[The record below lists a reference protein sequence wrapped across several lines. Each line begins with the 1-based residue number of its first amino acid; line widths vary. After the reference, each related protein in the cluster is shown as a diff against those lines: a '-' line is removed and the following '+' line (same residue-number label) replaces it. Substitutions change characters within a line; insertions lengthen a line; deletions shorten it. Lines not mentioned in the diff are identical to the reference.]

1 MWMRMRGAAAKLEN
15 KGGILSSSLSSTN
28 RSPNQSTMFFA
39 SALVSLLLASTALG
53 RPSIASRQTRRR
65 SGPLIPSKGPA
76 ANLISNTT
84 ISHVKYS
91 QNWAGASLESPSGTY
106 TSVKG
111 TFTVPTPK
119 ARGSGS
125 HAAAAWVG
133 IDGDTCATGIMQT
146 GIDFTIDGSRTSY
159 DAWYEYYPAAS
170 ADFSG
175 FSVKAGDVITLV
187 ATKTSST
194 SGTVSIT
201 NETTGK
207 SVHKTLTGSHKL
219 CGENAEWIVEDF
231 EEGSSLVPFAD
242 FGTVTFTG
250 AKATLASGG
259 TVGPSG
265 AQLLDIE
272 QSSVLTSVSATS
284 DSVTIRYV

>member
-1 MWMRMRGAAAKLEN
+1 M
-15 KGGILSSSLSSTN
+15 I
-28 RSPNQSTMFFA
+28 FA
-39 SALVSLLLASTALG
+39 SALVSLLLASSALG
-53 RPSIASRQTRRR
+53 RPSIVSRQARRR
-65 SGPLIPSKGPA
+65 MSGPRLPSQGPAA
-76 ANLISNTT
+76 ANLITNTT
-84 ISHVKYS
+84 VSHVAYS
-91 QNWAGASLESPSGTY
+91 QNWAGASLESPAGTY

-119 ARGSGS
+119 SRGSGS

-146 GIDFTIDGSRTSY
+146 GIDFTIDNGRTSY
-159 DAWYEYYPAAS
+159 DGKLIGHFLSLTPRLTPS
-170 ADFSG
+170 
-175 FSVKAGDVITLV
+175 L
-187 ATKTSST
+187 SSLQP
-194 SGTVSIT
+194 GTVSIT
-201 NETTGK
+201 NESTGR
-207 SVHKTLTGSHKL
+207 SVHKSLSGSHRL

-231 EEGSSLVPFAD
+231 EEGNSLVPFAD
-242 FGTVTFTG
+242 FGTVTFTN

-272 QSSVLTSVSATS
+272 QNSVLTSVSASS